1 MKKIY
6 ISCYENND
14 RDFKEKI
21 IELNNI
27 RNGTIFNLIN
37 SHESDI
43 QKEILLLNNTGDDKS
58 FIERIR
64 NKYLRDADVV
74 ILLVGLETKKR
85 KTVDWE
91 LKAAMTETNLFSK
104 SGILIVYLPEITERF
119 GAKIPRSILPNI
131 ILKNMELKE
140 TFIVETIY
148 TRLFTP
154 ISYIEKCIN
163 VSYAYGKM
171 SKYIVNED
179 VKKENDSNLF

>member
-14 RDFKEKI
+14 KVFKEKI
-21 IELNNI
+21 IELNKA
-27 RNGTIFNLIN
+27 RNGAIFELIN
-37 SHESDI
+37 SQEEEI
-43 QKEILLLNNTGDDKS
+43 EKEILSLNINDSKS

-74 ILLVGLETKKR
+74 ILLLGLETKKR
-85 KTVDWE
+85 KSIDWE

-119 GAKIPRSILPNI
+119 GVKIPRSVLPNI

-154 ISYIEKCIN
+154 ISYIDKCIN
-163 VSYAYGKM
+163 IAYAYGKM
-171 SKYIVNED
+171 SKYIVNET
-179 VKKENDSNLF
+179 VKKEDDSNLF

>member
-14 RDFKEKI
+14 MVFKEKI
-21 IELNNI
+21 IELNKM
-27 RNGTIFNLIN
+27 RKDTIFNLIN
-37 SHESDI
+37 SQESEI
-43 QKEILLLNNTGDDKS
+43 EKEILLINNNNQS

-85 KTVDWE
+85 KTIDWE

-171 SKYIVNED
+171 SKYIVNES
-179 VKKENDSNLF
+179 VKKEDDSNLF